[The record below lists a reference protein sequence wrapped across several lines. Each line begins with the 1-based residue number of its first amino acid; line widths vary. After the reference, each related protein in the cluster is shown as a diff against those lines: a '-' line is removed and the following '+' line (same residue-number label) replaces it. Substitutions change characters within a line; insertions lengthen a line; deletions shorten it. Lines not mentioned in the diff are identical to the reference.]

1 MSKKFSF
8 HFFNNYSYS
17 YNSRVQTA
25 ESAYV
30 HADVLCWQC
39 YYILQRCSTYQERKW
54 NRKLESSF
62 MRNRETATRT
72 DKMYSHLDRA

>member
-30 HADVLCWQC
+30 HADVLC
-39 YYILQRCSTYQERKW
+39 
-54 NRKLESSF
+54 
-62 MRNRETATRT
+62 
-72 DKMYSHLDRA
+72 

>member
-17 YNSRVQTA
+17 YNSGVQTA

-30 HADVLCWQC
+30 HADALC
-39 YYILQRCSTYQERKW
+39 
-54 NRKLESSF
+54 
-62 MRNRETATRT
+62 
-72 DKMYSHLDRA
+72 